1 MPPRSDVVA
10 AGVVVFGP
18 GRRVLLVHRPAYD
31 DWSFPKGKL
40 DPAEHPAV
48 AAVREVAEET
58 GLHVRLGRPLAS
70 QEYLVG
76 GRGKV
81 VHYWVGWPVG
91 DHDVSGYLVNDEIDE
106 VVWVRTEEA
115 AGWLTYE
122 RDRGTLAEAIRARKK
137 TRALVALRHGKARSR
152 KAWSSKKPDTER
164 PLVSLGHHQA
174 QRLVALLAAYDVT
187 RLASSSSVRC
197 VQTLQPYADSTGWD
211 LGLDVGLSEEEASRK
226 SVRTAVEDLL
236 DDSRSSVLCTHR
248 PVLPHVFEAL
258 GLDEEKLDPAALFIA
273 HHRNGRVVATEVH
286 ARP

>member
-1 MPPRSDVVA
+1 MPQRSDVVA
-10 AGVVVFGP
+10 AGVVAFRP

-40 DPAEHPAV
+40 DPGEHAAV
-48 AAVREVAEET
+48 AAVREVGEET

-70 QEYLVG
+70 QHYSVG
-76 GRGKV
+76 GRGKT

-91 DHDVSGYLVNDEIDE
+91 AHDVSGYLVNDEIDE
-106 VVWVRTEEA
+106 VTWVRADEA
-115 AGWLTYE
+115 AERLTYE
-122 RDRGTLAEAIRARKK
+122 RDRTTLAEAVRARKK
-137 TRALVALRHGKARSR
+137 TRALVTLRHSKARSR
-152 KAWSSKKPDTER
+152 KGWSKKRPDSER

-187 RLASSSSVRC
+187 RLATSSSVRC

-211 LGLDVGLSEEEASRK
+211 LGLDLGLSEEEATRK
-226 SVRTAVEDLL
+226 TVRTAVEDLL
-236 DDSRSSVLCTHR
+236 DDARSSVLCTHR

-258 GLDEEKLDPAALFIA
+258 GVEEEKLEPAALFVA

-286 ARP
+286 VRP